1 MRLENKTAIITGA
14 ASGIGAAAVEKFAQ
28 NGANVAMWDIN
39 EKGLLQLEK
48 KLEKYD
54 VKIKSYK
61 VDTTDYEN
69 VQEAGRLVVK
79 DFGKVDILVNCVG
92 GGKYLN
98 LGIRELDEEKWKNQ
112 IDLNLNSA
120 FYCTKSII
128 EHMIERNYGKI
139 VNISSVA
146 GMRGGGLLGR
156 GAYAT
161 AKAGIIGFTK
171 AVAKEFAEYGI
182 YANTIAPA
190 LHVTPLIES
199 KMDENQIEKL
209 KNSFLLKSAGQLE
222 KLAELIV
229 FLASDDAQFITGALY
244 TVDGGYSMH

>member
-1 MRLENKTAIITGA
+1 
-14 ASGIGAAAVEKFAQ
+14 
-28 NGANVAMWDIN
+28 
-39 EKGLLQLEK
+39 
-48 KLEKYD
+48 
-54 VKIKSYK
+54 
-61 VDTTDYEN
+61 
-69 VQEAGRLVVK
+69 
-79 DFGKVDILVNCVG
+79 
-92 GGKYLN
+92 
-98 LGIRELDEEKWKNQ
+98 
-112 IDLNLNSA
+112 
-120 FYCTKSII
+120 
-128 EHMIERNYGKI
+128 MIERNYGKI

-156 GAYAT
+156 GAYST